1 MSMLKKLFIEVLR
14 EHYKGLV
21 EAAVVD
27 ICFLVCLTW
36 AYVEVKGIEYMQ
48 WLTIFR
54 REAYFSFAI
63 VMVELLI
70 IFWGLKEKRKLSYIA

>member
-1 MSMLKKLFIEVLR
+1 MSMLKELFIEGLR

-21 EAAVVD
+21 GAAAVD

-36 AYVEVKGIEYMQ
+36 AYVEIKGIDYMQ

-54 REAYFSFAI
+54 QEAYLSFVI